1 MATGLGDPRLKAV
14 LAAGASLALYLAPWF
29 IPLLGTTFTVW
40 CPAPLILLYRRQGLG
55 AGRTGL
61 IMAAGGALAFFFSLG
76 APLAGFYYL
85 FHAAL
90 ALVLGEAPWWR
101 IPPDRA
107 VAVAAGAGLSL
118 ILVVAWSGGVFSI
131 SGLADIQGSYWQE
144 KLAQVLEIY
153 RRSGLSEQEIEAAR
167 QLLTSLGGAI
177 IRLAPG
183 ILASGALLLAW
194 INLLVTM
201 RLERSRS
208 TPPSLD
214 TWQAPEVLV
223 WVLIPAG
230 LAMAFGSGF
239 WFWLGANLV
248 LVVSLVYFFQGMAV
262 VAFWLHR
269 KNASGLIKTVV
280 YLLVAVEFFVAI
292 LVAALGLFDIWFN
305 FRRLPPAAPPPAAG
319 SGSGE

>member
-1 MATGLGDPRLKAV
+1 MATGLGDPRLRAV

-29 IPLLGTTFTVW
+29 IPFVGTTFTIW

-55 AGRTGL
+55 VGRTGL

-76 APLAGFYYL
+76 APLAGFYFL

-90 ALVLGEAPWWR
+90 ALVLGEAPWWGV
-101 IPPDRA
+101 PPDRA
-107 VAVAAGAGLSL
+107 VAVAAGAGVVI
-118 ILVVAWSGGVFSI
+118 ILAVAWSAGVFDLP
-131 SGLADIQGSYWQE
+131 GLADMQGPYWQN

-167 QLLTSLGGAI
+167 ELLTSLGGAI
-177 IRLAPG
+177 IRMAPG

-194 INLLVTM
+194 INLLLTL
-201 RLERSRS
+201 RLERGRS
-208 TPPSLD
+208 VPPSLD

-223 WVLIPAG
+223 WVLIPSG
-230 LAMAFGSGF
+230 LAMVFGSGF

-262 VAFWLHR
+262 IAFWLHR
-269 KNASGLIKTVV
+269 KKASAVLKTVL

-292 LVAALGLFDIWFN
+292 LVAAIGLFDIWFN
-305 FRRLPPAAPPPAAG
+305 FRRLPPATPPPAAG
-319 SGSGE
+319 SGAGP